1 MIEILESKSISVKIF
16 DLFLKSIFWHQ
27 GPNLYKHFLI
37 LASIPCTTID
47 QMPSRLDF
55 KREIM
60 ILWLK
65 VKFNLIKMMHIH
77 ECVQNIQ
84 KKKI

>member
-37 LASIPCTTID
+37 LASIPWITID
-47 QMPSRLDF
+47 QVTLKTCAKERNHDF
-55 KREIM
+55 MTESQ
-60 ILWLK
+60 
-65 VKFNLIKMMHIH
+65 
-77 ECVQNIQ
+77 VQPH
-84 KKKI
+84 